1 MTVPRRESAPLGLFT
16 DLYELRMAETCLR
29 EGMTAPAVFSLY
41 VRPSRQRPWML
52 AAGTQRALE
61 FLEEFTFGPSE
72 IDYLAS
78 QGFSDETLGWLDG
91 LEPTGEVWAVEDGT
105 IVLGSEP
112 LLEVTAPL
120 PLAMLL
126 ETGLLNVVQYPTL
139 VATKAARCSLAAE
152 GRAIVDFGLRRA
164 HGLETG
170 VEAARAAYI
179 GGCDSTS
186 NVEAGRRFGIPIAG
200 TMAHSY
206 IQAWEDELDAF
217 RAFARDHPGSAV
229 MLVDTYD
236 TLEGVRNAIVV
247 GEEMRE
253 RGEQL
258 DGVRLDSGDLHELAC
273 ESRRLLDEAG
283 LDETL
288 VFASGGVDEFVIHD
302 LVSRSSPIDAFGVGT
317 ALTVSRDH
325 PALDIVYKLVEYD
338 GEPHAK
344 YSEGKTSLPGA
355 KQVFRDGSPE
365 SDLMGRREEAAQG
378 DPLLAPVWR
387 DGKALCLFDLEEAR
401 ERARDQLRRLP
412 QDWRR
417 PDEPDEVPEPAISEA
432 LHRLA
437 EDVRAREMP
446 SR

>member
-1 MTVPRRESAPLGLFT
+1 MTVPRRQRAPLGLFT

-41 VRPSRQRPWML
+41 IRPSPERPWML

-61 FLEEFTFGPSE
+61 FLEEYTFGPAE

-78 QGFSDETLGWLDG
+78 QGFSDEVLAWLDG
-91 LEPTGEVWAVEDGT
+91 LEPNGEVWAVEDGT
-105 IVLGSEP
+105 VVLGNEP

-139 VATKAARCSLAAE
+139 VATKAARCSLAAQ

-186 NVEAGRRFGIPIAG
+186 DVEAGRRFGIPIAG

-236 TLEGVRNAIVV
+236 TLDGVRNAIIV
-247 GEEMRE
+247 GHELRE
-253 RGEQL
+253 RGEHL

-273 ESRRLLDEAG
+273 ESRRLLDDAG
-283 LDETL
+283 LEQARI
-288 VFASGGVDEFVIHD
+288 FASGGVDEYVIHD

-325 PALDIVYKLVEYD
+325 PAFDIVYKLVEYD

-355 KQVFRDGSPE
+355 KQVFRNGSPE
-365 SDLMGRREEAAQG
+365 SDVIGRREESGPG
-378 DPLLAPVWR
+378 DPLLAAVWR
-387 DGKALCLFDLEEAR
+387 DGKTLSTFDLEETR
-401 ERARDQLRRLP
+401 ERARDQLQRLP
-412 QDWRR
+412 EDWRR
-417 PDEPDEVPEPAISEA
+417 PHAPDEPLEPAISEA
-432 LHRLA
+432 LQRLA
-437 EDVRAREMP
+437 DDVRSRELP
-446 SR
+446 G